1 MKLPLPDDSNAGEVS
16 DRDAPKE
23 RRALVALSLVKGVG
37 PGRLRALLARFG
49 TPSRV
54 LSASRRALQTV
65 EGIGTATAAAVA
77 EFDDHAAV
85 DRQLERAEELDAT
98 LIAPW
103 DAQFPDRLKHIYD
116 PPALLWMRGT
126 LTDADARALAIVGTR
141 RCTDYGRAQA
151 HHFAGELVRHGFTVV
166 SGLAYGID
174 AAAHKGA
181 LDAGGRTLAV
191 LGSGLGRIYPQ
202 KNAGL
207 AARAS
212 KSGAVL
218 SEFGLDAAPDAPH
231 FPERNRIVS
240 GLTLGTLVVESH
252 AEGGSLITAR
262 MAVEQNR
269 EVFAVPGTIGR
280 SASVGTNRLIQ
291 RSHAKLVL
299 DVDDILEELHVPAM
313 PEATDDAS
321 DAPDPSL
328 APEPD
333 LAGREKTLY
342 DALSDTPV
350 HVDRLCADTD
360 LSPST
365 ALATLLTLEM
375 KGLVRQLAGKQFRR
389 A

>member
-1 MKLPLPDDSNAGEVS
+1 MKLPLPDESESDEVS

-37 PGRLRALLARFG
+37 PSRLRALLARFG

-54 LSASRRALQTV
+54 LHASRRALQTV
-65 EGIGTATAAAVA
+65 DGIGTATAASIA

-85 DRQLERAEELDAT
+85 DEQLERADTLDAT

-103 DAQFPDRLKHIYD
+103 DAQFPDRLKQIYD

-126 LTDADARALAIVGTR
+126 LTDGDARALSIVGTR

-166 SGLAYGID
+166 SGLAYGVD

-252 AEGGSLITAR
+252 AKGGSLITAR

-269 EVFAVPGTIGR
+269 EVFAVPGTVGR
-280 SASVGTNRLIQ
+280 SASVGTNHLIQ
-291 RSHAKLVL
+291 RGHAKLVL

-313 PEATDDAS
+313 PEPADDA
-321 DAPDPSL
+321 PGDPSPP
-328 APEPD
+328 AASEPD
-333 LAGREKTLY
+333 LSGREKTLY

-350 HVDRLCADTD
+350 HVDRLCSDTG
-360 LSPST
+360 LSSST